1 LFTTYN
7 EKHALANIA
16 YIAND
21 TPPISVANAEK
32 AGRIELRRNGQ
43 ISQDSFDGEF
53 SSIWREH
60 CWLVMTDTRRPARGF
75 SVLRLVRD
83 YMTPFVAMCIDSSV

>member
-53 SSIWREH
+53 SSIGGGLTLGIYGGTKR
-60 CWLVMTDTRRPARGF
+60 CPLMR
-75 SVLRLVRD
+75 
-83 YMTPFVAMCIDSSV
+83 